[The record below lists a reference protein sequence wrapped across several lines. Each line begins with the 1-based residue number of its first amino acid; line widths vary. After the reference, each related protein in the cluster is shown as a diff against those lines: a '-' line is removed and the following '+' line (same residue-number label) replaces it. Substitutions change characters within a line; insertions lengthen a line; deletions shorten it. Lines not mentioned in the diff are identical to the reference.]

1 MMQRAKHQGR
11 EKTCFVPLC
20 RSGYRSNPDKV
31 SMFAVPSDASRL
43 AEWDMDATWTMVPI
57 LGNVHGHLRL
67 LLTRSGA
74 DFCSRLRIIVPTRPD
89 YTAHV
94 ECTLNTITTEMCES
108 HFCRRIFNL
117 AFLLR

>member
-57 LGNVHGHLRL
+57 LGNHESEILPFPNEEKEFELPESEFGEL
-67 LLTRSGA
+67 LAKYREA
-74 DFCSRLRIIVPTRPD
+74 DKDKAS
-89 YTAHV
+89 V
-94 ECTLNTITTEMCES
+94 EGES
-108 HFCRRIFNL
+108 SKESQSS
-117 AFLLR
+117 AAG